1 MNRILCSILILC
13 CCLLSASG
21 QKVLSSKDMV
31 AITPAVASSLDLPE
45 YAKKALYQKL
55 IQIVTQNG
63 FGSTSGDLILTANVL
78 VTDKQMTGTVPA
90 QFIVN
95 LEVSLYLL
103 NIEEEVVLD
112 ETSIALK
119 GIDKIENRAMAQ
131 AINNL
136 NPRSPAVR
144 NFMNQC
150 RTKVIDYYTTRI
162 PALLAKAKSLADRAN
177 YEEALAVLA
186 VVPESVDEYPAIAEQ
201 MVNIYLKKVDKDA
214 AALLQEAKAQ
224 MAVKDYTQALNA
236 LLAIDP
242 SSSRFSEAGKM
253 IDKIKQTIDAEER
266 AAMEAQLAQYE
277 AEKEAQQRAH
287 DDAVMLEKL
296 RIEAA
301 KKAGTTYSNSSASS
315 TSSSV
320 NEALNNRLSK
330 WLLGKFN

>member
-13 CCLLSASG
+13 CWLLSASG

-224 MAVKDYTQALNA
+224 MAVKDYTRALNA

-242 SSSRFSEAGKM
+242 SSGRFAEAGKM
-253 IDKIKQTIDAEER
+253 IDKIKQTIDAEEK
-266 AAMEAQLAQYE
+266 AAMEARLAQYE

-301 KKAGTTYSNSSASS
+301 KKAGTAYSNRPASS
-315 TSSSV
+315 TSSGV
-320 NEALNNRLSK
+320 NEALNNRLAK

>member
-1 MNRILCSILILC
+1 MNKVLCSILIIC
-13 CCLLSASG
+13 CCILNASG
-21 QKVLSSKDMV
+21 QKVLSSKEMV

-90 QFIVN
+90 QFIVD

-103 NIEEEVVLD
+103 NIGEEVVLD

-119 GIDKIENRAMAQ
+119 GIDNIENRAMAQ

-136 NPRSPAVR
+136 NPRSPVVR

-150 RTKVIDYYTTRI
+150 RAKVIDYYTTRI

-224 MAVKDYTQALNA
+224 ITVKDYTQALNA

-242 SSSRFSEAGKM
+242 SSSRFSEVGKM

-266 AAMEAQLAQYE
+266 AAMEAQFAQYE

-301 KKAGTTYSNSSASS
+301 KKAGTTYSNGSASS
-315 TSSSV
+315 TSSNV
-320 NEALNNRLSK
+320 NEALNKRLSK

>member
-1 MNRILCSILILC
+1 MNKILCSILIAC
-13 CCLLSASG
+13 CCMLSATG

-63 FGSTSGDLILTANVL
+63 FGSTSGNLLLTANVL

-103 NIEEEVVLD
+103 NIDEEVVLD

-119 GIDKIENRAMAQ
+119 GIDKLENRAMAQ

-136 NPRSPAVR
+136 NPRSPAIR

-186 VVPESVDEYPAIAEQ
+186 AVPESVDEYPAIAEQ

-224 MAVKDYTQALNA
+224 MTVKDYTQALNA

-242 SSSRFSEAGKM
+242 SSSRFGEAEKM
-253 IDKIKQTIDAEER
+253 IDKIRQTIDAEEK
-266 AAMEAQLAQYE
+266 AAMEARLAQYE
-277 AEKEAQQRAH
+277 AEREAQQKAH
-287 DDAVMLEKL
+287 DDAVMLAKL

-301 KKAGTTYSNSSASS
+301 KKAGSTYNNSS
-315 TSSSV
+315 SSSSSGV
-320 NEALNNRLSK
+320 NEAISNRLSK
-330 WLLGKFN
+330 WFLGKFN

>member
-13 CCLLSASG
+13 YCLLSASG

-224 MAVKDYTQALNA
+224 MAVKDYTRALNA

-242 SSSRFSEAGKM
+242 SSGRFAEAGKM
-253 IDKIKQTIDAEER
+253 IDKIKQTIDAEEK

-301 KKAGTTYSNSSASS
+301 KKAGAAYSNSSASS
-315 TSSSV
+315 TSSGV
-320 NEALNNRLSK
+320 NEALNNRLAK